1 MPKKVKVKNR
11 FDGGINTKSSAK
23 DIGDNDLVSAKNVFV
38 NEFGTIKSG
47 SKAQISSGNSLDYV
61 SLPSTNIQAGYG
73 LFQAELDHKRDNNNT
88 PVIKTFVNDLG
99 SSSNKMEIKD
109 SEDSGA
115 WASTFSITANHY
127 ASAKTIFHMAE
138 GNLRISD
145 TNFEVNTNASVR
157 WFGHIN
163 KTLFSG
169 LTFTNNINQIDG
181 YYNLDNKMTTPGNQ
195 FTVASSQISYPE
207 TAGNSIH
214 AYINQTDGGEWTAG
228 TYQIGETFVYD
239 GNQESLIKVGISN
252 FVISADGKKLGI
264 TVGARAPYNERITD
278 TRMYI
283 RENGTNDPWILLA
296 DISLKKGIRTQL
308 DSEYSAWLTVS
319 DGVKVKTG
327 EKLSLKPNID
337 TYESVNGYSPDESS
351 ISIGEDGESYKTSV
365 VTNGR
370 TFVANLKTK
379 NEDDE
384 TLHMPDRIMYSQV
397 TKYDIFPTSNYIDIG
412 TNDGD
417 EFVKLESFAD
427 RLFAYKKNKLYIIN
441 ISGGADTQWYLESEY
456 NSLGVES
463 HNSVVK
469 VDLGIIW
476 ANKNGLYLYDG
487 TSVSNLQNKI
497 DDQTWFDF
505 CKGNT
510 LMIGFLPKKK
520 EIVIM
525 EGASNGNT
533 DAYIYHL
540 ETKSFVFIN
549 NLFPINYTYTNLI
562 LDTNGK
568 LTTYG
573 NGGNAEDLMFSYD
586 GLQVK
591 NKDSELIFNFDDF
604 GDTKNIKKLYKIIVT
619 YTTKDQE
626 GNGLITTPF
635 SYNYTNEAGTVA
647 SGTLFNSM
655 IDTNGATQVDNFLF
669 NENGTPLKAHSLQL
683 IFTPA
688 TIGDGSGVDT
698 SIWSI
703 NDITIVY
710 RTIGKVVT

>member
-1 MPKKVKVKNR
+1 MPIKVKVKNR

-61 SLPSTNIQAGYG
+61 SLPSTGIQAGYG
-73 LFQAELDHKRDNNNT
+73 LFQAELDHKRDNSNI

-109 SEDSGA
+109 SEDNGA
-115 WASTFSITANHY
+115 WESTFSITASNY

-195 FTVASSQISYPE
+195 F
-207 TAGNSIH
+207 
-214 AYINQTDGGEWTAG
+214 
-228 TYQIGETFVYD
+228 
-239 GNQESLIKVGISN
+239 
-252 FVISADGKKLGI
+252 ISADGKKLGI
-264 TVGARAPYNERITD
+264 TVGAKAPYNERITD

-626 GNGLITTPF
+626 GNGLITRPF

-669 NENGTPLKAHSLQL
+669 NEDGTPLKAHSLQL